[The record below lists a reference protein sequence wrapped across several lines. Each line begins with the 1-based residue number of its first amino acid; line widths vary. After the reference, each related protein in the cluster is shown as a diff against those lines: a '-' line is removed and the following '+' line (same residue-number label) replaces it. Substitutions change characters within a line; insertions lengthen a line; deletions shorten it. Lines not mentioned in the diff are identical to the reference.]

1 MQARLANVG
10 LAMDVQVKYSSY
22 KIVKVSVSQDF
33 PALHIYV
40 FFVKIN
46 FNKI

>member
-33 PALHIYV
+33 PALYTY
-40 FFVKIN
+40 FLLK
-46 FNKI
+46 